1 MGGVTSLVKSGV
13 LLAKE
18 GRLDTGTVNEK
29 DTHNHWPAL
38 DPRDEVG
45 EELPKTPSW
54 KS

>member
-1 MGGVTSLVKSGV
+1 MKSGV